1 MVLLNDMGDV
11 LEEDEPGW
19 RAKDGTLVDGVRKR
33 LGVRTPRLYECSG
46 SARSEEGL
54 KESDELWVKAGVLVF
69 ANEDGSVDPL
79 KRGLYVGDVDGGFE
93 VLVVVVDPGEDAEK
107 DEVTAGVVGAEG
119 PLAKAVGVG
128 LVEVRKEKEADGAFG
143 EFGEYASKVDRAVVV
158 RVGRGA
164 TFEKRV
170 DPVVSPQ
177 AWPSVGGE
185 DFADEFGKWGGECER
200 NGAKEES
207 G

>member
-1 MVLLNDMGDV
+1 M
-11 LEEDEPGW
+11 
-19 RAKDGTLVDGVRKR
+19 
-33 LGVRTPRLYECSG
+33 
-46 SARSEEGL
+46 
-54 KESDELWVKAGVLVF
+54 
-69 ANEDGSVDPL
+69 
-79 KRGLYVGDVDGGFE
+79 
-93 VLVVVVDPGEDAEK
+93 
-107 DEVTAGVVGAEG
+107 
-119 PLAKAVGVG
+119 AKAVGVG

-200 NGAKEES
+200 NGVKEES
-207 G
+207 WEEVGTGSFVGVEGTEEFEYPPGADE